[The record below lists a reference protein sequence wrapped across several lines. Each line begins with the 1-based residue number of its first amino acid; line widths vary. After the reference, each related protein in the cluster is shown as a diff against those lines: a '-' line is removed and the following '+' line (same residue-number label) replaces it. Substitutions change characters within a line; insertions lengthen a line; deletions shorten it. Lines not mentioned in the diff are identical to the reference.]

1 MPSFQQRYGPWA
13 FVAGASEGIGAEF
26 ARQIARRGVHL
37 ALVALEREPLE
48 RVAAEIRA
56 EHGVEVLAE
65 ALDLASPT
73 LERDLET
80 LVDRL
85 EIGLLVYN
93 AALAPIGR
101 FIEQDLSEKLRAID
115 VNCRAPVTLAH
126 RFGRS
131 MVSRGRGGI
140 VLLSSM
146 VGFGGA
152 SMVATYAA
160 TKAFNLVL
168 AEGLWRELK
177 PHGVDV
183 LACCPGPTSTP
194 AYQRSTPRGGP
205 RTMTPAQVV
214 GEALEALGRRPT
226 LVPGRSNRLATF
238 LMRRVLPRSSAIR
251 VISGATERMYSR
263 GEGG

>member
-1 MPSFQQRYGPWA
+1 MQRFQDRYGPWA

-26 ARQIARRGVHL
+26 ARQIAARGVRL
-37 ALVALEREPLE
+37 VLVALEREPLE

-56 EHGVEVLAE
+56 AHRVEVRAQ
-65 ALDLASPT
+65 ALDLASST
-73 LERDLET
+73 LERELAP
-80 LVDRL
+80 LVHGLDV
-85 EIGLLVYN
+85 GLLVYN
-93 AALAPIGR
+93 AAAAPIGR
-101 FIEQDLSEKLRAID
+101 FVEQELSQKLRAVD

-126 RFGRS
+126 CFGRS

-152 SMVATYAA
+152 AMVATYAA
-160 TKAFNLVL
+160 TKAFNLVI
-168 AEGLWRELK
+168 AEGLWRELGA
-177 PHGVDV
+177 HGVDV

-194 AYQRSTPRGGP
+194 AYQRSAPRGGP
-205 RTMTPAQVV
+205 RAMTPAQVV
-214 GEALEALGRRPT
+214 TESLAALGRQPT

-238 LMRRVLPRSSAIR
+238 LMRRLLPRSSAIR

-263 GEGG
+263 G

>member
-1 MPSFQQRYGPWA
+1 MQRFQERYGPWA

-26 ARQIARRGVHL
+26 ARQIAARGVHL
-37 ALVALEREPLE
+37 ALVALERAPLE
-48 RVAAEIRA
+48 GVAAEIRA
-56 EHGVEVLAE
+56 EHGVEVRTE
-65 ALDLASPT
+65 ALDLASAT
-73 LERDLET
+73 LERDLAA
-80 LVDRL
+80 LVDGL
-85 EIGLLVYN
+85 EVGLLVYN

-101 FIEQDLSEKLRAID
+101 FLEQDLSEKLRAID

-126 RFGRS
+126 CFGRS

-160 TKAFNLVL
+160 TKAFNLVVG
-168 AEGLWRELK
+168 ESLWRELE
-177 PHGVDV
+177 PYGVDV

-214 GEALEALGRRPT
+214 TEALEALGRRPT
-226 LVPGRSNRLATF
+226 LVPGRSNRLASF
-238 LMRRVLPRSSAIR
+238 LMRRLLPRSSAIR

-263 GEGG
+263 G